1 MTSIQLSHLC
11 RIGQKE
17 KERQGKSGDGWE
29 RKHNPFF
36 GQKEKLIGFWQRCD
50 CHRFSCL
57 VLRKLFL
64 WQIEQMLH
72 YLSLSA
78 GRGAQVWMTDYF
90 ITLQDRWGVGG
101 AGRSSLCYWIKGR
114 TPLRWFRGI
123 SYLIRAPQVP
133 WALLLSLPHCLL
145 QPNSPEQRG
154 EVDRGDLGTRS
165 AAQKDQILIIKIARF
180 WM

>member
-57 VLRKLFL
+57 LLRKLFL

-90 ITLQDRWGVGG
+90 ITWQDRWGVWGELGEVVCVIGSKGG
-101 AGRSSLCYWIKGR
+101 
-114 TPLRWFRGI
+114 
-123 SYLIRAPQVP
+123 
-133 WALLLSLPHCLL
+133 LPSDDLGEFPIWLEPPKSPGPYYCHCLSASSS
-145 QPNSPEQRG
+145 PNSPEQRG
-154 EVDRGDLGTRS
+154 EVDSGDLGTRS
-165 AAQKDQILIIKIARF
+165 AAQKDQILISKI
-180 WM
+180 